1 MRIVVAIKQ
10 ILDPRGFTVN
20 RKAEKIFVNRE
31 EWITNPADLCALEA
45 ALMLK
50 DKLGAEVIVLGGGP
64 PRAEIALR
72 DAWARGA
79 DRAIHLSD
87 PAFASADGLV
97 AARILAKA
105 VTKLDKVDLVMCGDK
120 ALDTGAGEVGPRLA
134 EELGWPQVLGALD
147 VTVDD
152 GRLRAVVKS
161 AGGYVALQAQLPAVV
176 TVAAGAN
183 KPRYP
188 HGARIMNSYREY
200 QLEAWST
207 AALVFFGDE
216 LAAVVQERGQ
226 AFPPERQ
233 RGVILGSVDELVGM
247 LKRNRII

>member
-10 ILDPRGFTVN
+10 VLDPRGFVVN

-31 EWITNPADLCALEA
+31 EWIANPADLCALEA
-45 ALMLK
+45 ALRLK
-50 DKLGAEVIVLGGGP
+50 DGLGAEVIVLGGGP
-64 PRAEIALR
+64 ARTEVALR

-79 DRAIHLSD
+79 DRAIYMND

-105 VTKLDKVDLVMCGDK
+105 VDKLGQVDLILCGDK

-134 EELGWPQVLGALD
+134 EALGWPQILGALE
-147 VTVDD
+147 VSVAD
-152 GRLRAVVKS
+152 GQARAIKAGADGYAAWEVK
-161 AGGYVALQAQLPAVV
+161 LPALI
-176 TVAAGAN
+176 TVLAGAN

-188 HGARIMNSYREY
+188 HGARVMNSYQKY
-200 QLEAWST
+200 QLETWT
-207 AALVFFGDE
+207 AADVIFFPDE
-216 LAAVVQERGQ
+216 LKPVTENRGQ

-233 RGVILGSVDELVGM
+233 FGTILSGPEELVRL

>member
-1 MRIVVAIKQ
+1 MRVVVTIKQ

-45 ALMLK
+45 ALVLK
-50 DKLGAEVIVLGGGP
+50 DQLSAEVIVLGGGP
-64 PRAEIALR
+64 PRAEVALR

-87 PAFASADGLV
+87 PAFAGADGGV

-105 VTKLDKVDLVMCGDK
+105 VTKLGSVDLVLCGDR

-134 EELGWPQVLGALD
+134 EELGWPQVLGALG
-147 VTVDD
+147 VTISD
-152 GRLRAVVKS
+152 GLAHAIK
-161 AGGYVALQAQLPAVV
+161 ANGKGYAAFEFSLPGLI

-183 KPRYP
+183 SPRYP
-188 HGARIMNSYREY
+188 NGARIMNSYREY
-200 QLEAWST
+200 QLEAWSV
-207 AALVFFGDE
+207 ASLDLLEDE
-216 LAAVVQERGQ
+216 LKKLVEERGQ

-233 RGVILGSVDELVGM
+233 RGTLLGSVDELVGV